1 LSSTGHLFFL
11 VNIFLFQEPIFLP
24 KSTNFSFLHQP
35 AFETFKKH
43 KLFSAGK
50 NYSRG
55 DFMSKILALLL
66 LLLLAGTTAYVI
78 YIGVVLPILNPFL
91 KNKP

>member
-1 LSSTGHLFFL
+1 
-11 VNIFLFQEPIFLP
+11 
-24 KSTNFSFLHQP
+24 
-35 AFETFKKH
+35 
-43 KLFSAGK
+43 
-50 NYSRG
+50 
-55 DFMSKILALLL
+55 MSKILALLL